1 MLNFQALA
9 AGTLLYVCVFEILE
23 REKSKEHVPGL
34 LQLLFVIL
42 GFTTLLLVTI
52 LSKEMLH
59 YYIIFLNLGSLRPEN
74 IRTYMYNLFKFQFP
88 NIMARKRTKTR
99 TMFPTA

>member
-52 LSKEMLH
+52 LSKEKTELLWNHFHRFLH
-59 YYIIFLNLGSLRPEN
+59 KVGEN
-74 IRTYMYNLFKFQFP
+74 I
-88 NIMARKRTKTR
+88 
-99 TMFPTA
+99 

>member
-52 LSKEMLH
+52 LSKETTILLWNH
-59 YYIIFLNLGSLRPEN
+59 FHRFFLKRVKIFELIHNVLNFSS
-74 IRTYMYNLFKFQFP
+74 
-88 NIMARKRTKTR
+88 
-99 TMFPTA
+99 